1 MALLLWMLL
10 CGVLILTGGALL
22 APPALDRRLQIL
34 LLGLAL
40 LPVAPSLRPGMI
52 YGPLDINVPHLP
64 WATPADEEYASKGS
78 TLNDV
83 TLQLVPWQTEARRQ
97 MLAGHLPLLNPFSGA
112 GEALLGNGQAAP
124 FSAVSLLS
132 LPFEPARSQGL
143 RAFLKILL
151 ALLGTFLAA
160 RELGCRPVFAL
171 VAALAYA
178 FGGSIAVWQLF
189 PHAEV
194 MAIFP
199 FAWLGLERMLKD
211 SYDFRARLLL
221 FLATAGLLLA
231 GHPET
236 ALMAGLALF
245 ARAVASVRS
254 SRRAVLAAL
263 VVMALGAGLAAVVI
277 VPMVDTVLASEKLG
291 QQGGGRDPGLGNG
304 GPWWASLVDTAAPGL
319 FGTPQRS
326 EEHGPAPLHWLA
338 EGSGGLLAL
347 VFALGGL
354 AAFGARTTMERFLT
368 GLMIAGFALNF
379 DAFGLPSR
387 LFALPGLS
395 AISLRYTAYL
405 GGFAVALLAARA
417 LTLWCAGHP
426 PRLRAWVGLGGAA
439 LAGAALAV
447 ASRPIVLGFWRGSGR
462 FDALGPDVLAEAAFH
477 WRIALVVA
485 AGLLACLRRRPLAAG
500 ILAAALTLLPL
511 LTGFG
516 GYVPTVS
523 AATAYPAIPL
533 LDRIRQDHRLFRVTG
548 TRGVFFTN
556 SSTPYR
562 IADLRTHDPTEP
574 ARYVDWL
581 VDLLSL
587 DRRTYKKQYRRPT
600 PAHEPFLRLLGVR
613 YLISGP
619 DLALRPPWIDRGLF
633 RQSRL
638 WELGG
643 DTRWAFFPAALVP
656 ADSPAAARDAIRH
669 QRDPYA
675 LASLERPGPSAPQPN
690 GQGVVKRVKARAGH
704 LEIDVEVRQDA
715 WLVVSQ
721 SAIRGWRASGDQGSL
736 DTAIA
741 DGALLAVRVP
751 AGTGRVVL
759 RYLPGSFLAGVLVSL
774 VSLLGFVVLGI
785 MMPSSA
791 GENRSDLAAAET
803 TRRLHGLRRLS

>member
-1 MALLLWMLL
+1 MALLLWMLV
-10 CGVLILTGGALL
+10 CGVLILVAADRL
-22 APPALDRRLQIL
+22 APPSLDRRLQL
-34 LLGLAL
+34 LLLALAL
-40 LPVAPSLRPGMI
+40 LPVASSLRPGRV
-52 YGPLDINVPHLP
+52 YGPLDTNVPHLP
-64 WATPADEEYASKGS
+64 WAAAGEDYAPKVG

-97 MLAGHLPLLNPFSGA
+97 MLAGHLPLLNPYSGA

-124 FSAVSLLS
+124 FSLVSLLS
-132 LPFEPARSQGL
+132 LPIQAARAQGL

-160 RELGCRPVFAL
+160 RELGCRPVFSL

-194 MAIFP
+194 MALFP
-199 FAWLGLERMLKD
+199 FAWLGLERTLKEPGD
-211 SYDFRARLLL
+211 VRARLLL
-221 FLATAGLLLA
+221 FFAVAGLLLA

-245 ARAVASVRS
+245 VRTLLALRS
-254 SRRAVLAAL
+254 SRRAALVAL
-263 VVMALGAGLAAVVI
+263 VVMGLGTGLASFFLFPVVN
-277 VPMVDTVLASEKLG
+277 TVLSSEKLG
-291 QQGGGRDPGLGNG
+291 QQGSGHDPELGNG
-304 GPWWASLVDTAAPGL
+304 GPWWASLVDTAAPGI

-338 EGSGGLLAL
+338 EGCGGLLCL
-347 VFALGGL
+347 VFAFGGIV
-354 AAFGARTTMERFLT
+354 AFGVRGPTERFLT
-368 GLMIAGFALNF
+368 GLMLASFALNF

-395 AISLRYTAYL
+395 AISLRYTAYV
-405 GGFAVALLAARA
+405 GGFVVALLAARA
-417 LTLWCAGHP
+417 LTLWCASDP
-426 PRLRAWVGLGGAA
+426 PGLRARVGLLGAT
-439 LAGAALAV
+439 LAGVALAV
-447 ASRPIVLGFWRGSGR
+447 ASRSIVFHVWHRNGS
-462 FDALGPDVLAEAAFH
+462 FDALGPEVLGEASFH
-477 WRIALVVA
+477 WRIALLVA
-485 AGLLACLRRRPLAAG
+485 AGLLLCLGLRRWPLAAG
-500 ILAAALTLLPL
+500 GLAAGVTLLPL

-523 AATAYPAIPL
+523 AATVYPAIPL
-533 LDRIRQDHRLFRVTG
+533 LDLLRQDNGLYRVTG
-548 TRGVFFTN
+548 TRGVFFAN
-556 SSTPYR
+556 SSTPYQ

-600 PAHEPFLRLLGVR
+600 PAHDPFLRLLGVR
-613 YLISGP
+613 YLLSGP
-619 DLALRPPWIDRGLF
+619 DLALKAPWVDRGLF
-633 RQSRL
+633 RQTRL

-643 DTRWAFFPAALVP
+643 DTRWAFFPAAVVP
-656 ADSPAAARDAIRH
+656 AVSAVAARDAIRQ

-675 LASLERPGPSAPQPN
+675 LASLEIPGPGKPEPN
-690 GQGVVKRVKARAGH
+690 GEGAVRSVKAAPSRI
-704 LEIDVEVRQDA
+704 EIEVDVRQDS

-721 SAIRGWRASGDQGSL
+721 SALRGWRASGDHGAL

-741 DGALLAVRVP
+741 DGTLLAVRVP
-751 AGTGRVVL
+751 AGSRKIVL
-759 RYLPGSFLAGVLVSL
+759 RYFPGSLLAGVVGSL
-774 VSLLGFVVLGI
+774 ASLLGFAVLCF
-785 MMPSSA
+785 
-791 GENRSDLAAAET
+791 RVR
-803 TRRLHGLRRLS
+803 TRT

>member
-1 MALLLWMLL
+1 MA
-10 CGVLILTGGALL
+10 G
-22 APPALDRRLQIL
+22 
-34 LLGLAL
+34 
-40 LPVAPSLRPGMI
+40 
-52 YGPLDINVPHLP
+52 
-64 WATPADEEYASKGS
+64 
-78 TLNDV
+78 
-83 TLQLVPWQTEARRQ
+83 
-97 MLAGHLPLLNPFSGA
+97 
-112 GEALLGNGQAAP
+112 
-124 FSAVSLLS
+124 
-132 LPFEPARSQGL
+132 
-143 RAFLKILL
+143 
-151 ALLGTFLAA
+151 
-160 RELGCRPVFAL
+160 
-171 VAALAYA
+171 LAYA

-199 FAWLGLERMLKD
+199 FAWLGLERVLKD

-221 FLATAGLLLA
+221 FLATACLLLA

-245 ARAVASVRS
+245 ARAVSSVRS

-263 VVMALGAGLAAVVI
+263 VVMALGAGLASFFLAPV
-277 VPMVDTVLASEKLG
+277 VDTVLSSEKLG

-304 GPWWASLVDTAAPGL
+304 GPWWASLVDTAAPGI

-338 EGSGGLLAL
+338 EGCGGLLVL

-354 AAFGARTTMERFLT
+354 AAFGARTASERVLT
-368 GLMIAGFALNF
+368 GLMIAAFALNF

-395 AISLRYTAYL
+395 AISLRYTAYV
-405 GGFAVALLAARA
+405 GGFALALLAARA
-417 LTLWCAGHP
+417 LTLWCASDP

-439 LAGAALAV
+439 LAGVALAV

-462 FDALGPDVLAEAAFH
+462 FDSLGPDVLAEAAFH
-477 WRIALVVA
+477 WRVALVVA
-485 AGLLACLRRRPLAAG
+485 AGLLACLGLRRRPLAAG
-500 ILAAALTLLPL
+500 ILAAAFTLLPL

-533 LDRIRQDHRLFRVTG
+533 LDRIRQDPGLFRVTG

-556 SSTPYR
+556 SSTPYQ

-619 DLALRPPWIDRGLF
+619 DLVLRPPWLDRGLF

-643 DTRWAFFPAALVP
+643 DTHWAFFPAAVVP

-675 LASLERPGPSAPQPN
+675 LASLERPGPGVPQSN

-704 LEIDVEVRQDA
+704 LEIAVEVQQDA
-715 WLVVSQ
+715 WMVISQ
-721 SAIRGWRASGDQGSL
+721 SAIRGWRATGDHGSL

-741 DGALLAVRVP
+741 DGTLVAVRVP

-759 RYLPGSFLAGVLVSL
+759 RYLPGSFLAGVLGSL
-774 VSLLGFVVLGI
+774 MSVLGFAVL
-785 MMPSSA
+785 SF
-791 GENRSDLAAAET
+791 R
-803 TRRLHGLRRLS
+803 TRRSQTSPWKGEI

>member
-1 MALLLWMLL
+1 MLV
-10 CGVLILTGGALL
+10 CGILILFVAGLL
-22 APPALDRRLQIL
+22 APPALDRRLML
-34 LLGLAL
+34 LLLALAL

-64 WATPADEEYASKGS
+64 WATAADEEYASKGS

-97 MLAGHLPLLNPFSGA
+97 MLAGRLPLLNPFSGA

-124 FSAVSLLS
+124 FSLVSLLA
-132 LPFEPARSQGL
+132 LPVEAARAQGL

-151 ALLGTFLAA
+151 ALLGTVLAA
-160 RELGCRPVFAL
+160 RELGCRPLFSL
-171 VAALAYA
+171 VAGIAYA

-194 MAIFP
+194 MALFP
-199 FAWLGLERMLKD
+199 FAWLGLERALKD
-211 SYDFRARLLL
+211 PDDFRARLLL
-221 FLATAGLLLA
+221 VLATAGLLLA

-236 ALMAGLALF
+236 ALMAGLALGG
-245 ARAVASVRS
+245 RAVVALRS
-254 SRRAVLAAL
+254 SRRAALAAL
-263 VVMALGAGLAAVVI
+263 VVMGLGAGLASFFI
-277 VPMVDTVLASEKLG
+277 VPVVDTVLSSEKLG
-291 QQGGGRDPGLGNG
+291 RQGGGRDPELGNG
-304 GPWWASLVDTAAPGL
+304 GPWWASLVDTAAPGI

-347 VFALGGL
+347 VFALGGIV
-354 AAFGARTTMERFLT
+354 AFGARTATERFLT
-368 GLMIAGFALNF
+368 GLMIASFALNF

-417 LTLWCAGHP
+417 LTLWCASERPGV
-426 PRLRAWVGLGGAA
+426 RAWAGLGGAA
-439 LAGAALAV
+439 LIGGALAV
-447 ASRPIVLGFWRGSGR
+447 ASRPIVLHFWKGNGSLGS
-462 FDALGPDVLAEAAFH
+462 LGPAVLAEAGFH
-477 WRIALVVA
+477 WSVALVVA
-485 AGLLACLRRRPLAAG
+485 AGLFVCLGLRRWPLAAG
-500 ILAAALTLLPL
+500 ALAAALTLLPL

-533 LDRIRQDHRLFRVTG
+533 LDRIRQDPGLFRVTG

-562 IADLRTHDPTEP
+562 IADIRTHDPTEP

-587 DRRTYKKQYRRPT
+587 DRHTYKKQYRRPT

-656 ADSPAAARDAIRH
+656 ADSPAAARDAIRN

-675 LASLERPGPSAPQPN
+675 LASLERPGPSVPQPN
-690 GQGVVKRVKARAGH
+690 GQGIVTSVKADAGH
-704 LEIDVEVRQDA
+704 LEIGVDVRQDA

-721 SAIRGWRASGDQGSL
+721 SALHGWRASGDHGAL
-736 DTAIA
+736 DKTVA
-741 DGALLAVRVP
+741 DGTLLAVRVP
-751 AGTGRVVL
+751 AGTRRVVL
-759 RYLPGSFLAGVLVSL
+759 RYLPGAFLAGGLISL
-774 VSLLGFVVLGI
+774 VSLLGFAALSVRKTRPAQVDS
-785 MMPSSA
+785 SSA
-791 GENRSDLAAAET
+791 HMAE
-803 TRRLHGLRRLS
+803 

>member
-1 MALLLWMLL
+1 MALLLWMLV
-10 CGVLILTGGALL
+10 CGVLILLGAGLL
-22 APPALDRRLQIL
+22 APPALDRRLQL
-34 LLGLAL
+34 LLLALAL
-40 LPVAPSLRPGMI
+40 LPVAPSLRPGML
-52 YGPLDINVPHLP
+52 YGPLDTNVPHLP
-64 WATPADEEYASKGS
+64 WATPADEEHASKGG

-97 MLAGHLPLLNPFSGA
+97 MLAGHLPLLNPYSGA
-112 GEALLGNGQAAP
+112 GEALLGNGQTAP
-124 FSAVSLLS
+124 FSLVSLLS
-132 LPFEPARSQGL
+132 LPIESPRAQGL

-151 ALLGTFLAA
+151 ALLGTLLAA
-160 RELGCRPVFAL
+160 RELGCRPIFSL

-199 FAWLGLERMLKD
+199 FAWLGLERVLKD
-211 SYDFRARLLL
+211 SRDGRARLLL
-221 FLATAGLLLA
+221 FLAVAGLLLA

-236 ALMAGLALF
+236 ALMAGLALL
-245 ARAVASVRS
+245 ARTLLALPSALPS
-254 SRRAVLAAL
+254 SRRGALAAL
-263 VVMALGAGLAAVVI
+263 LVMGLGAGLASFFLFPV
-277 VPMVDTVLASEKLG
+277 VDTVLSSEKLG
-291 QQGGGRDPGLGNG
+291 QQGGGRDPELGNG
-304 GPWWASLVDTAAPGL
+304 GPWWASLVDSAAPGI

-338 EGSGGLLAL
+338 EGCGGLLCLAL
-347 VFALGGL
+347 ALGGL
-354 AAFGARTTMERFLT
+354 VAFGARPPNERFLT
-368 GLMIAGFALNF
+368 GLMLAGLALNL

-395 AISLRYTAYL
+395 AISLRYTSYV
-405 GGFAVALLAARA
+405 GGFAMALLAARA
-417 LTLWCAGHP
+417 LTLWCASDPP
-426 PRLRAWVGLGGAA
+426 PRRARVGLLGAA

-447 ASRPIVLGFWRGSGR
+447 ASRSIVLRFWKGSGR
-462 FDALGPDVLAEAAFH
+462 FDSLGPDVLGEAAFH
-477 WRIALVVA
+477 WRVALLVA
-485 AGLLACLRRRPLAAG
+485 TGLLLCLALRRRPLAVG
-500 ILAAALTLLPL
+500 TLAAGATLLPL

-533 LDRIRQDHRLFRVTG
+533 LDRLRQDHTLYRVTG

-556 SSTPYR
+556 SSTPYQ

-613 YLISGP
+613 YLLSGP
-619 DLALRPPWIDRGLF
+619 DLKLQSPWIDRGLF
-633 RQSRL
+633 RQTRL

-643 DTRWAFFPAALVP
+643 DTRWAFFPAAVVP
-656 ADSPAAARDAIRH
+656 ADSPAAARDAIRN

-675 LASLERPGPSAPQPN
+675 LASLERPGPAAPQPN
-690 GQGVVKRVKARAGH
+690 GQGVVRSVKSRAGY
-704 LEIDVEVRQDA
+704 LEIEVDVRQDA

-721 SAIRGWRASGDQGSL
+721 SALRGWRASGDGGAL
-736 DTAIA
+736 ETTIA

-751 AGTGRVVL
+751 AGARKIVL
-759 RYLPGSFLAGVLVSL
+759 RYLPGSFLAGVVGSL
-774 VSLLGFVVLGI
+774 ASLLGFTVL
-785 MMPSSA
+785 A
-791 GENRSDLAAAET
+791 
-803 TRRLHGLRRLS
+803 RRR